1 MKEMIMKKFLILILS
16 VFFAVLFVCG
26 DSLDSFITLLNQNPT
41 MRGTFSQRT
50 YSYLGEA
57 QDETKGVLWF
67 RPEKE
72 FRVEYTY
79 PVKEVILTNDSGY
92 VNYIP
97 EDDELIQGG
106 LEDFIFVSP
115 FAMLKEARTYFDVEK
130 KSERNFVL
138 SSRGEETGDIEKIS
152 ITFGA
157 DGFPSKLNVDFHSGN
172 MVFYTFK
179 SFRKIS
185 YNPSYFDLS
194 EYSTFFSGL

>member
-1 MKEMIMKKFLILILS
+1 MKEMIMKKFMILLLS
-16 VFFAVLFVCG
+16 VFYVTSFLYG
-26 DSLDSFITLLNQNPT
+26 DSLDSFIALLNKNPT

-67 RPEKE
+67 RPERE
-72 FRVEYTY
+72 FRVEYTS
-79 PVKEVILTNDSGY
+79 PIKEVILTNESGY

-106 LEDFIFVSP
+106 LDDFIFISP
-115 FAMLKEARTYFDVEK
+115 FAMLKEARTFFDIEK
-130 KSERNFVL
+130 KSERTFVL
-138 SSRGEETGDIEKIS
+138 SSKGEETGDIEKIS
-152 ITFGA
+152 ITFGTK
-157 DGFPSKLNVDFHSGN
+157 GLPEKINVDFHSGN

-179 SFRKIS
+179 SFEKVS

-194 EYSTFFSGL
+194 QYSTFFSGR